1 MSLPNNLIA
10 FGPDANCTL
19 DLCPIES
26 TVYHYRPSL
35 PANAVFIALFA
46 VCMAAHLFQGFYYRT
61 WTYSVNNAVGCV
73 TEIIG
78 YSGRIM
84 MYMNPFSFTGF
95 MMQICCITFAPV
107 FFCAAIYITLTKIVN
122 HLGPKYSRLPP
133 KAYYWIFLPCDI
145 VSLALQGAG
154 GGLSTDSSGSSQVGV
169 NVALAGLSF
178 QVVTLTCFSGFC
190 IDYAIRYY
198 RSKDV
203 AKRPVTR
210 PFKIFAIF
218 LAIAIL
224 LILVRCIFRVDELS
238 EGYSGHL
245 IRNEGLFIGMEG
257 VLVILAAFALN
268 GSQPGPAFGAQN
280 MATQNVN
287 ADVEKLATNVNS
299 EHVKVGDGQ
308 PVR

>member
-1 MSLPNNLIA
+1 MSVPNNLIA

-19 DLCPIES
+19 DLCPIEA

-46 VCMAAHLFQGFYYRT
+46 ICMSVHLFQGCYYRT
-61 WTYSVNNAVGCV
+61 WTYSINNAVGCI

-78 YSGRIM
+78 YSGRII

-154 GGLSTDSSGSSQVGV
+154 GGLSTDSSGSSQIGV

-178 QVVTLTCFSGFC
+178 QVVTLTCFSGLC

-203 AKRPVTR
+203 AKTPVTR
-210 PFKIFAIF
+210 PFKVFAIF

-224 LILVRCIFRVDELS
+224 LILARCIFRVDELS

-257 VLVILAAFALN
+257 VLIILAAFALN
-268 GSQPGPAFGAQN
+268 GSQPGPAFGAQG
-280 MATQNVN
+280 MLTQADN
-287 ADVEKLATNVNS
+287 ADVEKLATNDNS
-299 EHVKVGDGQ
+299 EHIKVGDGQ
-308 PVR
+308 PGR